1 MRSGFPFSARSRRV
15 PYRLR
20 HGSLRRI
27 AARSGRKSVM
37 HVVITGGGTGGH
49 TSAGLAVAEVLRAR
63 GVELS
68 WIGSPNGIE
77 AQRVPAAGIPYYA
90 VPAGK
95 LRRYW
100 DWQNLP
106 DLLVRVPAGFVLS
119 LKLLRAL
126 RPQLLFA
133 TGGFVAL
140 PPAAAARVLKIPL
153 VVHEQ
158 TAVAGLANRLAGRL
172 ASKVALT
179 FREASKTFPP
189 DRVVITGNPLRPELA
204 GGSREAGLAHLGLD
218 PGLPVV
224 YVTGGAQGSHRINRT
239 VGEILPQ
246 LLELTQVIH
255 QCGANPTTRD
265 REWLEELAQ
274 RLPDHLRPRYRV
286 LPYVGAELREV
297 YAAAQL
303 VVSRAGAGTVNE
315 CCHLGR
321 PAIFI
326 PLPGASGDEQTANAR
341 IVDAAGGAVLL
352 PEASLSPERLLET
365 MRSLLA
371 DPQRLRL
378 MGDRA
383 RSLAIPDAAERIAQL
398 ILEVSRGTRNK
409 NYRDSRREERR

>member
-1 MRSGFPFSARSRRV
+1 
-15 PYRLR
+15 
-20 HGSLRRI
+20 
-27 AARSGRKSVM
+27 M

-49 TSAGLAVAEVLRAR
+49 TSAGLAVAEALRAR
-63 GVELS
+63 GVEVS
-68 WIGSPNGIE
+68 WIGSAHGIE
-77 AQRVPAAGIPYYA
+77 AERVPAAGFPYYA

-100 DWQNLP
+100 DWQNLA
-106 DLLVRVPAGFVLS
+106 DLLGRVPAGFLFS

-172 ASKVALT
+172 AAKVALT
-179 FREASKTFPP
+179 FREAEKRFPP
-189 DRVVITGNPLRPELA
+189 DRVVVTGNPLRVELVN
-204 GGSREAGLAHLGLD
+204 GSREAGFAHFGLD
-218 PGLPVV
+218 PGSPLI

-246 LLELTQVIH
+246 LLDLTQVIH
-255 QCGANPTTRD
+255 QCGANPTTQD
-265 REWLEELAQ
+265 REWLEELTRELPS
-274 RLPDHLRPRYRV
+274 RLRARYRV
-286 LPYVGAELREV
+286 LPYVGPELRDV
-297 YAAAQL
+297 YASAQL

-315 CCHLGR
+315 CCHLGC

-341 IVDAAGGAVLL
+341 IVEAAGGGVVL
-352 PEASLSPERLLET
+352 PESALSPEGLLET
-365 MRSLLA
+365 IRSLLA
-371 DPQRLRL
+371 DPERLRL
-378 MGDRA
+378 MGERA
-383 RSLAIPDAAERIAQL
+383 RRLAVPNAAEQISEL
-398 ILEVSRGTRNK
+398 ILEVAGEK
-409 NYRDSRREERR
+409 WERDGALAP